1 MIIDFVVDEKYVCGI
16 RIFEDMVPQTA
27 AELRRRLPLRTKLQ
41 HATLVGDPLFAVLPL
56 VIPMENLIMTE
67 DLVELRRKEKGTVAG
82 TVVFYSPRQ
91 VFGVTY
97 SDDLAIEPLANGY
110 IGEVIDGLTELA
122 LVGEET
128 WRKQDKFVE
137 LRLRDDEV

>member
-1 MIIDFVVDEKYVCGI
+1 MIIDFIVDGEYVCGI
-16 RIFEDMVPQTA
+16 RIFEDMVPNTV
-27 AELRRRLPLRTKLQ
+27 AEFRRRLPITTKLQ
-41 HATLVGDPLFAVLPL
+41 HATLVGDQLFAVLPF

-67 DLVELRRKEKGTVAG
+67 DLAELRRKEKGTVAG

-110 IGEVIDGLTELA
+110 IGEVIDGLTALK

-137 LRLRDDEV
+137 LRIREEA